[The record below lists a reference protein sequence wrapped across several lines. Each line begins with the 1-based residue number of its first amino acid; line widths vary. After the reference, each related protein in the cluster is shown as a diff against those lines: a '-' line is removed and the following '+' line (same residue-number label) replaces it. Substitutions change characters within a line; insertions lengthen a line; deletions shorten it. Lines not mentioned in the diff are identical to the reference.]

1 MADESASDAEAD
13 DSAGTPDD
21 SGRDAPSLLGRSLYG
36 GVLAYMGVDG
46 FKNNGKRVAV
56 AEEKGV
62 PMPDVPVPFVTGMLL
77 VANLGIVLWRLPRAA
92 AGALVVFFFG
102 TTPAIH
108 DFWTMEGKERQGNKI
123 NFLKNLA
130 LLGGALVFL
139 DAANGGDGEGDAVRQ
154 DDGEGDAASEGDET

>member
-1 MADESASDAEAD
+1 MADETDSPSEAGGADAPADGGSA
-13 DSAGTPDD
+13 P
-21 SGRDAPSLLGRSLYG
+21 DAPSLLGRSLYG
-36 GVLAYMGVDG
+36 GVLAYMALDG
-46 FKNNGKRVAV
+46 FKNNDKRVSI

-62 PMPDVPVPFVTGMLL
+62 PMPDVLVPFVTGMLF

-92 AGALVVFFFG
+92 AGALVVFFLG

-130 LLGGALVFL
+130 LLGGAVVFL
-139 DAANGGDGEGDAVRQ
+139 DAASGGDEENAR
-154 DDGEGDAASEGDET
+154 DGE